1 MKSIEQLTK
10 AQHDADFLVESLRG
24 ALADADAVEALV
36 LLPLIA
42 DSARLAEHVGALI
55 EAKRDRGS
63 QRTLDWDLIRDVMV
77 AHNLSGGIAPG
88 ESESQFIAR
97 LIDEAY
103 TKTDPA
109 GPITA
114 DDELITI
121 ELKDNV
127 LSLGELEG
135 AANAYA
141 SVGNERGSVMVG
153 FLKAQAGQ
161 NKVTMSRDDWI
172 TMSGCLR
179 RVKDY
184 GAAAYIEAVLNEG
197 TDDPEDPMG
206 VKGVV
211 FTVNLFSPRDHRDC
225 GRVEFL
231 VMRR

>member
-24 ALADADAVEALV
+24 ALAGADAVEALV

-42 DSARLAEHVGALI
+42 ESSRMALNIGALI
-55 EAKRDRGS
+55 DATGDRERY
-63 QRTLDWDLIRDVMV
+63 QRTLDWDLIGKVMV

-135 AANAYA
+135 AANAY
-141 SVGNERGSVMVG
+141 VGVGHERGSVMVD
-153 FLKAQAGQ
+153 LLRAHARQD
-161 NKVTMSRDDWI
+161 KVTMSRDDWI
-172 TMSGCLR
+172 TLSDCLR
-179 RVKDY
+179 RAKDY
-184 GAAAYIEAVLNEG
+184 GAAAYIEAALKEG
-197 TDDPEDPMG
+197 TDDQEDPMG

-211 FTVNLFSPRDHRDC
+211 LKDSCQRP
-225 GRVEFL
+225 
-231 VMRR
+231 

>member
-1 MKSIEQLTK
+1 MKSMEQLTK
-10 AQHDADFLVESLRG
+10 AQHDAGFLVESLRG
-24 ALADADAVEALV
+24 ALAAADAVEALV

-42 DSARLAEHVGALI
+42 DSARLAQHVGALI
-55 EAKRDRGS
+55 AARRELESS
-63 QRTLDWDLIRDVMV
+63 QRSLDWDLIGKVL
-77 AHNLSGGIAPG
+77 ASHNIPGDIAPG
-88 ESESQFIAR
+88 ESESQFVAR

-103 TKTDPA
+103 TKPDP
-109 GPITA
+109 GRPITA

-161 NKVTMSRDDWI
+161 DRVTMSREDWI
-172 TMSGCLR
+172 TLSDCLR

-184 GAAAYIEAVLNEG
+184 GAAAYIEAVLDEG

-211 FTVNLFSPRDHRDC
+211 FKEPCQRP
-225 GRVEFL
+225 
-231 VMRR
+231 

>member
-24 ALADADAVEALV
+24 ALADADAVEGLV
-36 LLPLIA
+36 LLALIA
-42 DSARLAEHVGALI
+42 DSSRLALNIGALI
-55 EAKRDRGS
+55 DATGDRERCD
-63 QRTLDWDLIRDVMV
+63 RTLDWDLIGKVMV
-77 AHNLSGGIAPG
+77 AHDISGDIAPG

-103 TKTDPA
+103 TKTDQVK
-109 GPITA
+109 PITA

-135 AANAYA
+135 AANGYA
-141 SVGNERGSVMVG
+141 DVDDERGSVMVDL
-153 FLKAQAGQ
+153 LKAHAGQ

-172 TMSGCLR
+172 TLSDCLR
-179 RVKDY
+179 RAKDY
-184 GAAAYIEAVLNEG
+184 GAAAYIEAALNGG

-206 VKGVV
+206 VKWVV
-211 FTVNLFSPRDHRDC
+211 LKDSCQRP
-225 GRVEFL
+225 
-231 VMRR
+231 